1 MFNNIKLI
9 SKKNQV
15 EMALALKAR
24 PPEPRN
30 LAIFVIF
37 KY

>member
-15 EMALALKAR
+15 EMALVWPGLTGSTSSRK
-24 PPEPRN
+24 
-30 LAIFVIF
+30 
-37 KY
+37 

>member
-15 EMALALKAR
+15 EMALAGNRAVSIANRLKD
-24 PPEPRN
+24 
-30 LAIFVIF
+30 
-37 KY
+37 

>member
-15 EMALALKAR
+15 EMALAIYIKR
-24 PPEPRN
+24 
-30 LAIFVIF
+30 LAEDKRLRDEDII
-37 KY
+37 